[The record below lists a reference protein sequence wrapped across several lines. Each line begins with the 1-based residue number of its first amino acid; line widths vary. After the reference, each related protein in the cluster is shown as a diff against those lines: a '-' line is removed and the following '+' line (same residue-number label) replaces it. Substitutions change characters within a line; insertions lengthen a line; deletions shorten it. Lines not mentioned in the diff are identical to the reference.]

1 MVTVISMKEARREVV
16 MVLLHGSLQPLFAEI
31 LTLITPAIFLQVGHW
46 EGQTAPSTCIFLFPH
61 AGS

>member
-31 LTLITPAIFLQVGHW
+31 LTLITPAIFLQVGH
-46 EGQTAPSTCIFLFPH
+46 
-61 AGS
+61 